1 MNKIKIDYKWIIKIV
16 LITFVISAL
25 FTFISETSIPN
36 INIVFGII
44 VTILIIALG
53 VLFDM
58 FGVAVTTA
66 SSIPFHSM
74 ASKKVKGSKTSLW
87 LIKNAD
93 KVSSFCCDVIGDIC
107 GIISGS
113 TGAAISLAISKSLN
127 CNSLIVIIIVM
138 SFISALTIGGKA
150 CEKSIA
156 INNSEKIVKIGSNI
170 LSIFYKEK

>member
-1 MNKIKIDYKWIIKIV
+1 MKKNDYKWLIKIV
-16 LITFVISAL
+16 LIAFFVSAL
-25 FTFISETSIPN
+25 FTMVSETVVPN

-44 VTILIIALG
+44 ITILIIFIG

-66 SSIPFHSM
+66 SSVPFHSM

-113 TGAAISLAISKSLN
+113 TGAAISLAISSKFHLN
-127 CNSLIVIIIVM
+127 TLIVVIIVM
-138 SFISALTIGGKA
+138 AFISALTIGGKA
-150 CEKSIA
+150 FEKSIA
-156 INNSEKIVKIGSNI
+156 INKSEVIVKKVSSI
-170 LSIFYKEK
+170 LSLFIKEK